1 MFITVIY
8 NIREATNGSSI
19 SFTLNIVS
27 EDDPKQ
33 FMMICRLFL
42 QRDGERVYINENS
55 GVKWS

>member
-33 FMMICRLFL
+33 FMVICRLFL

-55 GVKWS
+55 GVK